1 MMRPRHHRISLSERG
16 VDWVAVRTSRINGR
30 GLFAVIDL
38 PRRRKLGEISGT
50 LERLPRARAVVA
62 NLPKIYLIE
71 LSRRYALDCSR
82 GNSFKHL
89 NHSCEP
95 NCYLR
100 TCGKRVEVYTL
111 HHIKAGTELTVDY
124 GVTPHKT
131 GMKCGCGAARCRR
144 IL

>member
-1 MMRPRHHRISLSERG
+1 MRPLLRRISLSERG

-71 LSRRYALDCSR
+71 LSRRYALDCAR
-82 GNSFKHL
+82 GNSFKYL

-131 GMKCGCGAARCRR
+131 GMKCACGAARCRR

>member
-1 MMRPRHHRISLSERG
+1 
-16 VDWVAVRTSRINGR
+16 
-30 GLFAVIDL
+30 VIDL

-71 LSRRYALDCSR
+71 LSRRYALDCAR
-82 GNSFKHL
+82 GNSFKYL

-131 GMKCGCGAARCRR
+131 GMKCACGAARCRR
-144 IL
+144 IV